1 MRRTFLPFLL
11 VLFWVSPAWAQ
22 TGSFQYSAD
31 QAQRLR
37 AAMTQFV
44 VIVPTDIRTG
54 KNLTQIIPSAN
65 GSREKIAA
73 YLDPEK
79 CAADMRDAGGADIMV
94 GVPGG
99 GAEAIVGTGGNVSWF
114 ASEADAFG
122 VKIFYLR
129 NENGQELTIDA
140 NGRPVVP
147 FYVSEAEAIATQT
160 MAQQAL
166 GASANIKLET
176 FRLELLVE
184 RIVKGEMLN
193 AHLVSSRSMA
203 AWVEAYN
210 RGERLIGKDWAGAS
224 AAN

>member
-1 MRRTFLPFLL
+1 MRRTVLSFLL
-11 VLFWVSPAWAQ
+11 VLFWVSPALAQ
-22 TGSFQYSAD
+22 NGSTQYSAE
-31 QAQRLR
+31 QTQRLR

-44 VIVPTDIRTG
+44 VIVPADIRTG
-54 KNLTQIIPSAN
+54 KNLTQIVPSAT
-65 GSREKIAA
+65 GGREKLAA

-79 CAADMRDAGGADIMV
+79 CAADMRDAGGAEVMV
-94 GVPGG
+94 GVPGS
-99 GAEAIVGTGGNVSWF
+99 GAEAIVGTGGDVSWL
-114 ASEADAFG
+114 ASESDAFG
-122 VKIFYLR
+122 AKIFYLR
-129 NENGQELTIDA
+129 NESGQELTIDI

-176 FRLELLVE
+176 YRLELLIE

-193 AHLVSSRSMA
+193 AHIVSSREMA

-210 RGERLIGKDWAGAS
+210 RGARLIGKDWAGAS